1 MRGSW
6 RSCRRYWA
14 VLGGEM
20 RCFARRSARQGH
32 VSLSVLWIRKAI
44 IILDNCIYI
53 NHASQTNAST
63 AIASL
68 IRHPRYSPPCE
79 ISSCAL
85 FLLFIAFG
93 LCGKPR
99 STFPGCSFPS
109 SYGQSS
115 VNPRQDER
123 ILGRLSSR
131 IPFFD
136 RTFRYEVGRG
146 GAVVHTSVSYI
157 ISSQARYA
165 GSVEY
170 WESVWIRLGGG

>member
-1 MRGSW
+1 MLRSAFRST
-6 RSCRRYWA
+6 RSC
-14 VLGGEM
+14 LTFGSMDQKGNHHT
-20 RCFARRSARQGH
+20 RQLYIH
-32 VSLSVLWIRKAI
+32 QS
-44 IILDNCIYI
+44 CIP
-53 NHASQTNAST
+53 TNAST

-68 IRHPRYSPPCE
+68 IRHPRYSPPPPACE

-131 IPFFD
+131 FPFFD